1 MAILKSKE
9 QIESMAVAGRELGRI
24 LQELRAMV
32 RPGLST
38 QFFEDESRRLIRESG
53 MEPAFLGYRPTGAAV
68 PYPAALCIGV
78 NDAVVHTTPSRD
90 LILKEGDLVKLDLG
104 LRYKGLCTDS
114 AITVG
119 VGSVSAEAQRLID
132 VTEEALRQAIQVAIA
147 GKTLGDIGHTV
158 ESFVAGAGFSV
169 VRDLTGHGIGEA
181 LHEEPSVFNFGKPG
195 RGMTLQSGMVIAIEP
210 ITAMGIGRIRQVAD
224 DSYVTTDKSLSAH
237 FEHTIA
243 ITDDGPRVLTAPF

>member
-1 MAILKSKE
+1 
-9 QIESMAVAGRELGRI
+9 MAVAGRELGRI
-24 LQELRAMV
+24 LQELRVMV

-53 MEPAFLGYRPTGAAV
+53 MEPAFLGYQPTGAAV
-68 PYPAALCIGV
+68 PYPAVLCIGV

-90 LILKEGDLVKLDLG
+90 LIVKEGDLLKLDLG
-104 LRYKGLCTDS
+104 LRYKGLCVDS

-119 VGSVSAEAQRLID
+119 VGSIGVEAQRLIE
-132 VTEEALRQAIQVAIA
+132 VTEEALRQAIQVAVV
-147 GKTLGDIGHTV
+147 GKTLGDIGYTV
-158 ESFVAGAGFSV
+158 ESFVASAGFSV
-169 VRDLTGHGIGEA
+169 VRDLTGHGIGEV

-195 RGMTLQSGMVIAIEP
+195 RGMALQSGMVIAIEP
-210 ITAMGIGRIRQVAD
+210 ITAVGNGRIRQVAD

-243 ITDDGPRVLTAPF
+243 ITEGGPRVLTAPF